1 VSTKPKATIE
11 SEVIIMIRLS
21 KRILFSIEAVLDIAR
36 HQGEAPV
43 RSIDIT
49 KREGIPAR
57 YLEPVLQQLVRQ
69 KILVGIR
76 GPAGGYRL
84 ARATENIALGDIVRV
99 VQKVDGERPAPDLSG
114 SVSGHQVVQQL
125 WIELQGEMMRR
136 LDAISIEELRVRA
149 DRHVVKAP
157 FTGRRA
163 GKGSA

>member
-1 VSTKPKATIE
+1 
-11 SEVIIMIRLS
+11 MIRLS

-99 VQKVDGERPAPDLSG
+99 VQKVDGERPAPDLSEIG
-114 SVSGHQVVQQL
+114 RASC
-125 WIELQGEMMRR
+125 R
-136 LDAISIEELRVRA
+136 EECRSRWA
-149 DRHVVKAP
+149 
-157 FTGRRA
+157 
-163 GKGSA
+163 